1 MIICYE
7 RNQNG
12 SYTFYGYLKTTYYDY
27 TLTQCKAKHKQA
39 IRASGYTGSVTFVR
53 L

>member
-1 MIICYE
+1 MIICFE
-7 RNQNG
+7 KNSNG

>member
-1 MIICYE
+1 MIICFE
-7 RNQNG
+7 KNANG

-39 IRASGYTGSVTFVR
+39 IRASGYTGLVTFVR